1 MAERPSRIA
10 VWSGP
15 RNLSTAM
22 MRSFGN
28 RADIAEVRDEPFYA
42 AYLAIT
48 GKDHPMRA
56 EVLASQPQDWREV
69 ARACASDPVPPG
81 LLLYQKH
88 MTHHMLGGIDRGWIA
103 GLANVFLIRAP
114 ERVLASYAVKRE
126 EVTLED
132 IGFLQQAEL
141 FDLVADRTGR
151 APPVVDAEAVRADP
165 ERVLRRLCAAV
176 GIGFDPGMLAW
187 PAGPRAS
194 DGAWAPHWYGA
205 VLASTGFTPPDPA
218 PPPLP
223 GALARIA
230 DAARPSYDRL
240 RRAAL

>member
-1 MAERPSRIA
+1 M
-10 VWSGP
+10 WSGP

-28 RADIAEVRDEPFYA
+28 RADVAGVRDEPFYA

-48 GKDHPMRA
+48 GKNHPMRA
-56 EVLASQPQDWREV
+56 EVLAAQPQDWREV

-88 MTHHMLGGIDRGWIA
+88 MTHHMLPGIDRGWIA

-114 ERVLASYAVKRE
+114 ERVLASYAAKRE

-165 ERVLRRLCAAV
+165 EGVLRRLCAAI

-187 PAGPRAS
+187 PAGPARQRRGL
-194 DGAWAPHWYGA
+194 GA
-205 VLASTGFTPPDPA
+205 
-218 PPPLP
+218 
-223 GALARIA
+223 ALVRR
-230 DAARPSYDRL
+230 RPRLDRL
-240 RRAAL
+240 HATGSRPAAPSGRPRPHRRRRTPVL